1 MDPSTKGGVL
11 AERTI
16 LVCDVCGDP
25 ATATVTIKADG
36 RSLNKDLC
44 QAHVAELVKG
54 ARSARRGRPRKLDT
68 AIRKPRRGRPPGTAK
83 SKTATRR
90 PRKRTPKATAEQA

>member
-1 MDPSTKGGVL
+1 MMRHPEKGGVL

-16 LVCDVCGDP
+16 LVCDVCGEP
-25 ATATVTIKADG
+25 ASATVTIKANG

-68 AIRKPRRGRPPGTAK
+68 AIRKPRRGRPP
-83 SKTATRR
+83 TATKSTARR
-90 PRKRTPKATAEQA
+90 PRRRTIKQPAEQG